1 MKTKVQAFTL
11 NEMVIVMIIS
21 TIVIGLAFTVLTL
34 VQRHMWSIKQNF
46 SLNTEFNRLEQTLW
60 IDTNKFNTIK
70 YNETEQEIKFKSI
83 LDSTSYQFR
92 SEYVLKD
99 RDTFH
104 IKIEQQKFYFNG
116 NEVNEGTVDALQL
129 KLSKQYKDQTIFV
142 FKHNDATQFIK

>member
-104 IKIEQQKFYFNG
+104 IKIEQQTFYFNG

-142 FKHNDATQFIK
+142 FKHNDAIQFIK

>member
-104 IKIEQQKFYFNG
+104 IKIEQQTFYFNG